1 MKSKRALSAVL
12 AFALLLGVCPVSEAK
27 EAGDGHIP
35 EVAALAASTGSGA
48 DVATGSGTG
57 VGTTAT
63 GSGADVIKKGLS
75 KTYINAMAGKSVKL
89 TLSGISGTPL
99 FKSDD
104 ESIAVINKV
113 ENSADYSTATA
124 TVKLIMEGET
134 TVRVTAQGEEYVC
147 DVRVVPAMSKAD
159 FGMYTSDN
167 FIDRCTK
174 HKWQF
179 GWSGEWKTST
189 KYGST
194 YRGIKIGRTIADVEQ
209 AYGTLDLKK
218 CKKKND
224 PFLYEVKFNSGK
236 KLVVKNYADLVF
248 EKYRIRVYFTPK
260 STVFGFILVK
270 NIGKIKK
277 SWLKTKNGGSL
288 KMV

>member
-1 MKSKRALSAVL
+1 MKNKKLVSALL
-12 AFALLLGVCPVSEAK
+12 AFALTLSICPVSVAETKGEVK
-27 EAGDGHIP
+27 EP
-35 EVAALAASTGSGA
+35 VLTVAATGSGA
-48 DVATGSGTG
+48 DVATGSSVDPVGPASGQATDVVAG
-57 VGTTAT
+57 VVDRGH
-63 GSGADVIKKGLS
+63 
-75 KTYINAMAGKSVKL
+75 INAMAGKSVKL
-89 TLSGISGTPL
+89 TYSGTITKPI
-99 FKSDD
+99 FKAED
-104 ESIAVINKV
+104 ESLVSVEKV
-113 ENSADYSTATA
+113 EISADYQSATA
-124 TVKLIMEGET
+124 TLKLLMEGET
-134 TVRVTAQGEEYVC
+134 VIRVSDSGNECTC

-179 GWSGEWKTST
+179 GWSGEWKTSS

-194 YRGIKIGRTIADVEQ
+194 YRGIKIGRSLEDVER
-209 AYGTLDLKK
+209 AYGTLNLKK
-218 CKKKND
+218 CDKKKD

-236 KLVVKNYADLVF
+236 KLVVKNYADLVY
-248 EKYRIRVYFTPK
+248 EKYRIRVYFTSK
-260 STVFGFILVK
+260 KTVFGFILVK

>member
-1 MKSKRALSAVL
+1 MKSKKVLSAVL
-12 AFALLLGVCPVSEAK
+12 VFALALGICPVSSAETK
-27 EAGDGHIP
+27 
-35 EVAALAASTGSGA
+35 VAANEPALT
-48 DVATGSGTG
+48 VA
-57 VGTTAT
+57 AT
-63 GSGADVIKKGLS
+63 GSGADIVPGGSETVDPASGQATDVVAGVLDHGH
-75 KTYINAMAGKSVKL
+75 INAMAGKSVKL
-89 TLSGISGTPL
+89 TYGGTITKPI
-99 FKSDD
+99 FKADD
-104 ESIAVINKV
+104 ESIVSVEKV
-113 ENSADYSTATA
+113 EISADYHFATA
-124 TVKLIMEGET
+124 TLKLLMEGET
-134 TVRVTAQGEEYVC
+134 VVRVSDSGNECTC

-179 GWSGEWKTST
+179 GWSGEWKTSS

-194 YRGIKIGRTIADVEQ
+194 YRGIKIGRSLEDVER
-209 AYGTLDLKK
+209 AYGTLNLKK
-218 CKKKND
+218 CDKKKD

-236 KLVVKNYADLVF
+236 KLVVKNYADLVY
-248 EKYRIRVYFTPK
+248 EKYRIRVYFTSK
-260 STVFGFILVK
+260 KTVFGFILVK